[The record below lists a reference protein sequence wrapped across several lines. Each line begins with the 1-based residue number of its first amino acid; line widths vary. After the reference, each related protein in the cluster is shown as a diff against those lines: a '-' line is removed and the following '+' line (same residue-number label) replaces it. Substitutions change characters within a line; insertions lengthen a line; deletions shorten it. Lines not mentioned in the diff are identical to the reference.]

1 MAKKRTKKDKQ
12 KAELRKRRFQTVQ
25 TKSSDD
31 VQQTNVRVE
40 KLNLPLISQANHDL
54 IRQDLRKTLAITLF
68 ILLVLFT
75 IALLYT

>member
-12 KAELRKRRFQTVQ
+12 KASLRKRQVQVVQSVGDKVVKKPTVLIEKKEQPLLLQTDHV
-25 TKSSDD
+25 
-31 VQQTNVRVE
+31 
-40 KLNLPLISQANHDL
+40 L
-54 IRQDLRKTLAITLF
+54 IRQDLRKTVIITLF